1 MPRSSLWPL
10 LLVVILFAPAFG
22 AQEKEGSGAAGGE
35 MGAFRDR
42 TLGVHIKHPADW
54 PQRQSPNASL
64 ALVFVNSKT
73 PPGQHF
79 NDNFNLVINRAG
91 GETDLGKMID
101 AAKAQLKQQYP
112 ALRILSDSKMTI
124 SG

>member
-1 MPRSSLWPL
+1 
-10 LLVVILFAPAFG
+10 
-22 AQEKEGSGAAGGE
+22 
-35 MGAFRDR
+35 
-42 TLGVHIKHPADW
+42 
-54 PQRQSPNASL
+54 
-64 ALVFVNSKT
+64 NSKT

-124 SG
+124 SGQPARKLVYANTIQDIQMQATQAFVILNDNVYVLTFTTLTDRGEELAPVIMAMIDSF